1 MRNRGRSPTESS
13 RATNAAQDSSSHDEM
28 LDTDDQEELIK
39 SLVAQSQRQAKFFQ
53 TVFAGVGFFAMV
65 ISLFFYPF
73 ICRDECSSR
82 PISCWTHAFI
92 SCGTHAVSIKMSQSL
107 NMLVYGHGETQASD
121 PMLPP
126 RALFQS
132 WVFLVWVAV
141 HLLPLLLWVIGSFD
155 GDTEHFHVGLT
166 LGNLVS
172 MVGALT
178 LLWDAYTTREA
189 FADLIGAK
197 YEHKSL

>member
-1 MRNRGRSPTESS
+1 MRNRGRSPTESL
-13 RATNAAQDSSSHDEM
+13 RATNAVQDSSDHCEI
-28 LDTDDQEELIK
+28 LDTDDQEELIQCLK
-39 SLVAQSQRQAKFFQ
+39 AQSQRQAKFFQ
-53 TVFAGVGFFAMV
+53 TAFAGVGIVAMV
-65 ISLFFYPF
+65 ISLFLYPF
-73 ICRDECSSR
+73 FCRDECSTR
-82 PISCWTHAFI
+82 PLSCWTHAFI
-92 SCGTHAVSIKMSQSL
+92 SCGTHTVSIKMSRSL
-107 NMLVYGHGETQASD
+107 TVLVNGHGDTQASD

-132 WVFLVWVAV
+132 HVFLLWVAAHV
-141 HLLPLLLWVIGSFD
+141 IPLFLWVIGSFD
-155 GDTEHFHVGLT
+155 GDTEHFHIGLT

-189 FADLIGAK
+189 FTDLCGAK

>member
-1 MRNRGRSPTESS
+1 MRNRGRSPTECS
-13 RATNAAQDSSSHDEM
+13 RATNAAQDSSSHCEM

-39 SLVAQSQRQAKFFQ
+39 GLEAQSQRQAKFFQ
-53 TVFAGVGFFAMV
+53 TAFAGVGVFAMV

-73 ICRDECSSR
+73 FCLDECSTR

-107 NMLVYGHGETQASD
+107 SMLVNEHGEIQASD

-132 WVFLVWVAV
+132 WVFWVWVAV
-141 HLLPLLLWVIGSFD
+141 HLVPLLLWVIGSFD
-155 GDTEHFHVGLT
+155 GDAEHLHIGLI